1 MSILALLARRLLLV
15 FVALGALA
23 ASVCAQAPQP
33 GAPERPFT
41 VMLAGWTRTLDR
53 IADVAT
59 RPNLVP
65 AEIEQLRLE
74 AIEVRD
80 SASGA
85 AAAAREE
92 LVSLRTLL
100 GKLEPVLPPDAK
112 TDRKSRDQRIDEP
125 DDVRQ
130 ERERLRAQ
138 VALIEGRVRQAELA
152 SARAELLIQQ
162 LGRLRGETF
171 VRTLLRKTPS
181 PFAPATWSQAWTDLG
196 DVVVQQRVATSM
208 WFNGDATSGPLSS
221 APVALI
227 GAVVTVGLW
236 WWIRRLRQRFGR
248 DSGIAEPTYR
258 QRIVA
263 AALDGVG
270 SVAAPVL
277 ALLFLMV
284 VFRSGSPG
292 AATAWFVTKAATGL
306 AIALLASGIGESALA
321 PLRPVWRVAPFDDN
335 AARILSI
342 RLQRLAWAYAVL
354 VAVQGFLAPPY
365 PDRPALEALVILVF
379 VAVAVPLTIPVFRA
393 EAWSRGKADE
403 DGSHRPLGGR
413 PWAAGRHLI
422 TLISL
427 LALGAAVLGYGNL
440 AGHLYDS
447 LLFSLIAIA
456 LAMVVR
462 QAVHD
467 LVETASAPD
476 TPSGRWMRQA
486 MGLAPDSP
494 LKGRFL
500 LLLLLDLTLMA
511 LLSVVLP
518 AIWGVPYDDIMDWVW
533 RLLTGLRIGGHTIS
547 LVAILIGVMVFVL
560 ALAALQLLRRAMRER
575 VLPQM
580 EINQTVQYTID
591 AGLNYVG
598 IVAAALLGIT
608 ALGVDFSNLALIVG
622 ALSVGIG
629 LGLQGIANN
638 TISGIILL
646 VERPI
651 KVGDWVTVGRHEGS
665 VKRIN
670 IRATELQTSSRAS
683 VIVPNSEFLQSA
695 VINWTYAD
703 NMSRVDIAITVV
715 HGSDLGKV
723 EAALMKAATDNPLVA
738 TTPKPFTVFSKIA
751 PNGLEW
757 ELRCFLR
764 NIATTPVARTQLNHA
779 VLDNLAAEGIAI
791 AVTAPPAA
799 PAALPA

>member
-1 MSILALLARRLLLV
+1 MKARFPVAWRFLLTLV
-15 FVALGALA
+15 VLCPFA
-23 ASVCAQAPQP
+23 AEAWAQTPQP
-33 GAPERPFT
+33 GVPERPFT

-80 SASGA
+80 SAAGA
-85 AAAAREE
+85 ATAARDE

-100 GKLEPVLPPDAK
+100 TTVEPAASPDAK
-112 TDRKSRDQRIDEP
+112 PSERKGRDARIDEP
-125 DDVRQ
+125 DGVRQ
-130 ERERLRAQ
+130 ERERLRSQ
-138 VALIEGRVRQAELA
+138 VALVEGRVKQAELA

-181 PFAPATWSQAWTDLG
+181 PFAPATWKQAWIDLG
-196 DVVVQQRVATSM
+196 DVLVQQRVAATM
-208 WFNGDATSGPLSS
+208 WLGNDALGGPLS
-221 APVALI
+221 ATPVAVI
-227 GAVVTVGLW
+227 GAFITVGLW
-236 WWIRRLRQRFGR
+236 WWIRRLRQLYGR

-258 QRIVA
+258 QRVVA
-263 AALDGVG
+263 AALDGLG

-284 VFRSGSPG
+284 VFRSGNPG
-292 AATAWFVTKAATGL
+292 ASTTYFITKTAVGL

-321 PLRPVWRVAPFDDN
+321 PLRPTWRIAPFDDA
-335 AARILSI
+335 AARILSR
-342 RLQRLAWAYAVL
+342 RLQRLAWGYAIL
-354 VAVQGFLAPPY
+354 VSIHGFLAPPY
-365 PDRPALEALVILVF
+365 PDRPALEALVILFF
-379 VAVAVPLTIPVFRA
+379 VLAAVPLTIPVFRA
-393 EAWSRGKADE
+393 EAWSRGQADE

-413 PWAAGRHLI
+413 AWAAGRHLI
-422 TLISL
+422 TLIAL
-427 LALGAAVLGYGNL
+427 LSLGAAVLGYGNL

-447 LLFSLIAIA
+447 LLFTLITVA

-462 QAVHD
+462 KAAHD

-486 MGLAPDSP
+486 MGLAPDAP
-494 LKGRFL
+494 LKGRL
-500 LLLLLDLTLMA
+500 LLLLVLDLTLFA
-511 LLSVVLP
+511 ALSVVLP
-518 AIWGVPYDDIMDWVW
+518 AIWGVPSDDIADWVW
-533 RLLTGLRIGGHTIS
+533 RLLTGLKIGGHTIS
-547 LVAILIGVMVFVL
+547 LVAILIGVLVFVL
-560 ALAALQLLRRAMRER
+560 ALAALQLLRRAVRER
-575 VLPQM
+575 VLPSM

-598 IVAAALLGIT
+598 IVAAALLGVT

-651 KVGDWVTVGRHEGS
+651 KVGDWITVGRHEGS

-683 VIVPNSEFLQSA
+683 VIVPNSEFLQTA

-703 NMSRVDIAITVV
+703 NMSRVDIVITVAY
-715 HGSDLGKV
+715 GSDLAKV
-723 EAALMKAATDNPLVA
+723 ETALMKAATDNPLVA

-764 NIATTPVARTQLNHA
+764 NIATTPAARTQLNHA
-779 VLDNLAAEGIAI
+779 VLANLAEAGIEISHA
-791 AVTAPPAA
+791 AAATPA
-799 PAALPA
+799 PA